1 MPDLSEFALRPVG
14 RDDAARLLHWR
25 NDERVRAN
33 MYTDHVISPEEH
45 ARWFA
50 GMLENPRADYR
61 IGERSG
67 RPIGL
72 VAFTDIDSASRRA
85 TWAFYLGERDV
96 PAGSGAAL
104 EFLAIEHA
112 FGTRNLRKLCCEVLA
127 FNTRVVKLHQRFG
140 FRQEGLL
147 AAHVLKNGKFEDVV
161 LLALFDAEW
170 PPARERLRRTFF
182 GDETGSAEAC

>member
-1 MPDLSEFALRPVG
+1 MLELSEFSLRPVG
-14 RDDAARLLHWR
+14 RDDAARLLEWR

-33 MYTDHVISPEEH
+33 MYSDHFISPDEH

-50 GMLENPRADYR
+50 GMLENPRSDYR
-61 IGERSG
+61 IGEHSG

-72 VAFTDIDSASRRA
+72 VAFTDIDAASRRA
-85 TWAFYLGERDV
+85 SWAFYLGERDV

-104 EFLAIEHA
+104 EFLALEHA
-112 FGTRNLRKLCCEVLA
+112 FGARQLRKLCCEVLA

-147 AAHVLKNGKFEDVV
+147 AAHRLKNGKFEDVV
-161 LLALFDAEW
+161 LLAMFDADW

-182 GDETGSAEAC
+182 GAQAGSEEAC